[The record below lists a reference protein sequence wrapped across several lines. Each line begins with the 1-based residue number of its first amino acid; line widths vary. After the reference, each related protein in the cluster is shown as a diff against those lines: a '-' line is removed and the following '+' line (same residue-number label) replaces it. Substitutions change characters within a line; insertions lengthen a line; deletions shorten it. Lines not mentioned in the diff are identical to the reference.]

1 MTADGAD
8 GSPATGTLAC
18 VVLAHND
25 PAQVGRLI
33 GALDPFPVFLHCDR
47 RTPQDVFA
55 AMTDGLPQRC
65 TVLPRLRTP
74 WATWNAVA
82 AEISGYRAALAQ
94 TDAAHIALLS
104 GSDYPLA
111 SSACIAEYLAGQR
124 GRSIAVFE
132 RLPRAAWR
140 GGGLQRLR
148 YRYRAFRRHM
158 LVLPIPRRIPDD
170 VVPAGGSVLKVL
182 ARHHAQQLVDTFDAR
197 PDLVAFWR
205 SSWCADE
212 TFVPT
217 IMNTPA
223 FVPDWA
229 DAHVD
234 ADLWFIDW
242 LGGGGKS
249 PEWLTTAHLP
259 VLMQRSRPT
268 VGEPALFARKFSS
281 AINSDVIDGID
292 RTLRR
297 MDIPSL

>member
-1 MTADGAD
+1 MTTTPVGA
-8 GSPATGTLAC
+8 PAC

-25 PAQVGRLI
+25 PAQVRRLI
-33 GALDPFPVFLHCDR
+33 TALDPFPVFLHCDR
-47 RTPQDVFA
+47 RTPDDVFG
-55 AMTDGLPQRC
+55 AMTDGLPDRC
-65 TVLPRLRTP
+65 RVLPRLRTP

-82 AEISGYRAALAQ
+82 AEISGYRAALAG
-94 TDAAHIALLS
+94 TDAGHIVMLS
-104 GSDYPLA
+104 GSDYPLV
-111 SSACIAEYLAGQR
+111 STDRITEYLAGRSGQ
-124 GRSIAVFE
+124 SIAAFGPF
-132 RLPRAAWR
+132 PRAAWR
-140 GGGLQRLR
+140 GGGMQRLR

-158 LVLPIPRRIPDD
+158 LVLPIPRRVPAD
-170 VVPAGGSVLKVL
+170 VAPAGGSVLKVL
-182 ARHHAQQLVDTFDAR
+182 ARHHVQQLVDTYDAR

-229 DAHVD
+229 EAHVD

-242 LGGGGKS
+242 RGGGGKS

-259 VLMQRSRPT
+259 ALAQRSRAT

-281 AINSDVIDGID
+281 TIDPDVIDEID
-292 RTLRR
+292 STLRR
-297 MDIPSL
+297 LDIPSL